1 VTANIGVRVKLA
13 EEKVSELLK
22 DFGVTAKET
31 EIYIFLAKHGALKAI
46 EISKRAKTH
55 KALVYRILASLENKG
70 LVTPTLEAP
79 ARFTAVNF
87 ETLID
92 LNIKAKREEAALLEN
107 AKKEMLHYWKNINQT
122 KSEQALEKFTVI
134 EGRNKIYPR
143 ISQMIKETK
152 EQFCAVASVPSL
164 LLAEQ
169 YGALDSALS
178 HPLRSKIQFRFL
190 TELNEQ
196 NLSEIRS
203 LLKKTPAKGFNF
215 KGRTPD
221 LGLSMFPRMAIRDSE
236 EILFFITPTDSKK
249 MMEKDDVCLWTNSK
263 ALIQAFK
270 TLFEDLWFNA
280 TDIMAS
286 LATIDSGR
294 STFRS
299 YIIAD
304 EETARN
310 KYDAAMTSA
319 KKEVIVMTSS
329 KGLIACAQSTM
340 LLKQLAKRSVTLK
353 IMAPIVNENLEAAKQ
368 LSKNHEVRHVPV
380 SYLGTTIIDG
390 RHLFQFKAPD
400 SSQEG
405 IEAWPVFG
413 NTYYTNDSRHV
424 RRILTMLNNVW
435 KNASIPSAVTLES
448 LYGPSLATVSFSEA
462 QRGTNTHVSSGV
474 LVDRKDFATY
484 APSQMMA
491 ARRTTGHALVHP
503 PSYFSMPD
511 MEILVH
517 HYLQQSPFGEGITLE
532 VYLQLETP
540 KGLEYVPVAILETNL
555 HPGVLSN
562 YKKIYGG
569 TPAAQNI
576 QLVKP
581 DQLQARLTGTNFF
594 AGWTVPIPLPPT
606 SKSLPPSCILF
617 EGYGNIKSKP
627 YTWSYPSGFKAMID
641 WNGFDAFVTFLDPT
655 WRYAGPG
662 THGLIGT
669 DVTVA
674 AIPPINN

>member
-1 VTANIGVRVKLA
+1 VTANEGACAKLT
-13 EEKVSELLK
+13 EEKVREVLK
-22 DFGVTAKET
+22 DLGATAKEA
-31 EIYIFLAKHGALKAI
+31 EIYIFLAKHGTLKAR

-79 ARFTAVNF
+79 ARFTTVNF

-107 AKKEMLHYWKNINQT
+107 KKKELLDYWKNINQT
-122 KSEQALEKFTVI
+122 KLEQALEKFTVI
-134 EGRNKIYPR
+134 DGRNRIYPR

-169 YGALDSALS
+169 YGALDSAFS
-178 HPLRSKIQFRFL
+178 HPSRSKIQFRFL

-203 LLKKTPAKGFNF
+203 LLKKTPTKDFNF
-215 KGRTPD
+215 KGRNPD
-221 LGLSMFPRMAIRDSE
+221 LGLSLFPRMAIRDSE
-236 EILFFITPTDSKK
+236 EIVFFITPTDGKK
-249 MMEKDDVCLWTNSK
+249 MRDEDDVCLWTNSK

-270 TLFEDLWFNA
+270 TLFEDLWSNA
-280 TDIMAS
+280 TDLMAS
-286 LATIDSGR
+286 LATLDSDR
-294 STFRS
+294 STSRS

-304 EETARN
+304 ETTARN
-310 KYDAAMTSA
+310 KYDVVMTSA
-319 KKEVIVMTSS
+319 KKEVIMMTSS
-329 KGLIACAQSTM
+329 KGLIAWAQSKM
-340 LLKQLAKRSVTLK
+340 MLKQLTEKGVTLK

-368 LSKNHEVRHVPV
+368 LSKNHAVRHVPI

-390 RHLFQFKAPD
+390 NHLFQFKGSD
-400 SSQEG
+400 SDQKD
-405 IEAWPVFG
+405 IRAWPNFE
-413 NTYYTNDSRHV
+413 NTYYTNDV
-424 RRILTMLNNVW
+424 RTVKRISKMLNNVW
-435 KNASIPSAVTLES
+435 KDASTPSSFTLES
-448 LYGPSLATVSFSEA
+448 LHGSSLLQVPISKTQIGADK
-462 QRGTNTHVSSGV
+462 RVSSQV
-474 LVDRKDFATY
+474 SVDGKDFVNHAQ
-484 APSQMMA
+484 SQMMA

-503 PSYFSMPD
+503 PSYFGMPD

-517 HYLQQSPFGEGITLE
+517 HYLRHSIFGESNMMEI
-532 VYLQLETP
+532 YLQLETP
-540 KGLEYVPVAILETNL
+540 KGLEYIPVAVLETNL
-555 HPGVLSN
+555 HPGVISG
-562 YKKIYGG
+562 YKKIFAG

-581 DQLQARLTGTNFF
+581 EQLQARLTGRNFF

-617 EGYGNIKSKP
+617 EGYGNIKNQT
-627 YTWSYPSGFKAMID
+627 YTWQFPSGFRALIE
-641 WNGFDAFVTFLDPT
+641 WNGFDAFATFLDPT

-662 THGLIGT
+662 THGRVGT
-669 DVTVA
+669 DVSVV
-674 AIPPINN
+674 AIPPISS